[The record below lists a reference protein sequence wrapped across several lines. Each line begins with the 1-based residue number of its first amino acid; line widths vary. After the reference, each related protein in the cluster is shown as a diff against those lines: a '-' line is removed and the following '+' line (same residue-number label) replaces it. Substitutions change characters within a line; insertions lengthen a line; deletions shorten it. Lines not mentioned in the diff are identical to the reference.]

1 MMREKKPTPL
11 LQRIFELR
19 KTRRISLAQL
29 GKALGG
35 VQTATASQI
44 ENGDT
49 PLKAEHIPAVAKL
62 LGVQAWELFANYDLK
77 EVGPLNANE
86 KNLIL
91 NFRKAKNESER
102 EILED
107 LAKEFAKN
115 KK

>member
-1 MMREKKPTPL
+1 VRETKPNPL

-19 KTRRISLAQL
+19 KAKKISLEQL

-35 VQTATASQI
+35 IKAATASQI

-62 LGVQAWELFANYDLK
+62 LGVQPWELFIDYNLK
-77 EVGPLNANE
+77 ETGPLTVNE

-102 EILED
+102 RLLED
-107 LAKEFAKN
+107 LAKEFAKRF
-115 KK
+115 